1 MRKIIAI
8 LLTVISLAACNLPTQ
23 TPTPMAVNPP
33 ANSSQCYFTWATQ
46 NLPELTTQIEA
57 AIKAARLTGVSARA
71 EAYGENCID
80 PQTNK
85 PVSFGTMET
94 DFHITAK
101 VDDLSN
107 KDELGNLLEKI
118 LVVLDGFPV
127 GKIPG
132 PQPGYINVS
141 FQSASGELN
150 LMFIVTAGKSARE
163 QGLHG
168 AALFDELQKK

>member
-8 LLTVISLAACNLPTQ
+8 LLTVISLAACNLPM
-23 TPTPMAVNPP
+23 PTPMAVNPP
-33 ANSSQCYFTWATQ
+33 ADSSQCYFNWASQ
-46 NLPELTTQIEA
+46 NLPELSTQIETK
-57 AIKAARLTGVSARA
+57 IKAARLTGVSARA

-85 PVSFGTMET
+85 PVSFGAMET

-118 LVVLDGFPV
+118 LVILDGFPV

-132 PQPGYINVS
+132 PQPGYINIS
-141 FQSASGELN
+141 FQSGMDEIN
-150 LMFIVTAGKSARE
+150 IMFNITAGKSARTV
-163 QGLHG
+163 GLHG
-168 AALFDELQKK
+168 AALFDELNKK